1 MGAFC
6 CCKEVWWRVLRNWT
20 HDRHPRTC
28 PQLLATPA
36 LQCVLP
42 SGWAPWEC
50 TDSGCPLVP
59 KQAADIVRIVGI
71 GRNEYIATMN
81 KCKGKK
87 LLWRVNKAIVREHLP
102 PEPLPLDTQPWWI
115 AHVVNLGA
123 CALLLPFL
131 ALHVTGT
138 SS

>member
-1 MGAFC
+1 MPWDA
-6 CCKEVWWRVLRNWT
+6 WAP
-20 HDRHPRTC
+20 PRT
-28 PQLLATPA
+28 APA
-36 LQCVLP
+36 RSAGGQHRHTAHVGILC
-42 SGWAPWEC
+42 APL
-50 TDSGCPLVP
+50 TGGPPTL
-59 KQAADIVRIVGI
+59 QAADIVRIVGI

-123 CALLLPFL
+123 PFHRWHRL
-131 ALHVTGT
+131 SHVMLFAGAA
-138 SS
+138 